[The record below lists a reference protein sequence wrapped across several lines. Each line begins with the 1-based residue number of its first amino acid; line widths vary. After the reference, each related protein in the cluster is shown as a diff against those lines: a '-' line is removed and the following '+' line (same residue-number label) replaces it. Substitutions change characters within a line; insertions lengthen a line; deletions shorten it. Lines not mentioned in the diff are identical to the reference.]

1 MKEFWD
7 ERYLPA
13 DHEIVKRK
21 AAKLARSSRPRMEAE
36 DVAQDL
42 AAHVFQQTHRVRASK
57 GNRAH
62 FVAKVVK
69 NKALHLIEARR
80 AKKRDDQ
87 RNIEYG
93 DAPERALI
101 DGTLNEAQIDLQLEM
116 QALAQTLPPDLREV
130 YELMVQGYG
139 EADIQK
145 HLHIGRQRVRTL
157 IKKVE
162 DRIREAKLGRYVGG
176 QPDDE

>member
-1 MKEFWD
+1 MKQLWD

-13 DHEIVKRK
+13 DDEIVKRK
-21 AAKLARSSRPRMEAE
+21 AAIFARTPRMEPE
-36 DVAQDL
+36 DLAQDL
-42 AAHVFQQTHRVRASK
+42 ASHLFQQTHHVR
-57 GNRAH
+57 GNRAG
-62 FVAKVVK
+62 FVARVVE
-69 NKALHLIEARR
+69 NKAMNLIEARR
-80 AKKRDDQ
+80 AKKRDDR
-87 RNIEYG
+87 RNIKYE

-116 QALAQTLPPDLREV
+116 QALADALPPDLREV
-130 YELMVQGYG
+130 YELMVQGYL

-157 IKKVE
+157 MKKVE